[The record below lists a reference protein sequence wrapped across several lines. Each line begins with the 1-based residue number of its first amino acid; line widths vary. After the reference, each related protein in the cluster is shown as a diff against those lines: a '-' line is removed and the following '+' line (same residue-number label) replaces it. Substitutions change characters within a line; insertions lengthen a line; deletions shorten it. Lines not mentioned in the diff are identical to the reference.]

1 MIDILIRGD
10 YVFTGEELVRDGYVY
25 IERGKVREIGSGVPP
40 EDLTMANM
48 ILGGPGRIVVPSLLA
63 PLDLLGYA
71 ARTPRCEPLLPQT
84 CEDRGGIPAEEEF
97 TASLPAVLEAHVHGI
112 GRILA
117 LTPSLHTLLLLAER
131 VGGAYGQV
139 VPEGCSGGSEH
150 PRLEAVVPVSRIPAR
165 PLPCP
170 LEWLRQDD
178 PFLASEELA
187 RALGLEPPRVKEGG
201 RAELAVFSLH
211 RPPLFGLSIDSPR
224 DARLIYRFAPPAE
237 TLIAGEDVLV
247 EVGEHLMIVEKHLR
261 DASRIITRIVAGR

>member
-25 IERGKVREIGSGVPP
+25 IEQGRVKEVGSGVPP

-71 ARTPRCEPLLPQT
+71 AKTPRCEPLLPQS
-84 CEDRGGIPAEEEF
+84 CEDRGGVPAEEEF
-97 TASLPAVLEAHVHGI
+97 AASLPAVLEAHVLGI

-117 LTPSLHTLLLLAER
+117 LTPSLHALLLLADR

-139 VPEGCSGGSEH
+139 VPEGCSGGSGH
-150 PRLEAVVPVSRIPAR
+150 PKLEAVVPASRLPVK
-165 PLPCP
+165 PTPCP

-178 PFLASEELA
+178 PFAASEELA
-187 RALGLEPPRVKEGG
+187 RALGLEPPRVREGE
-201 RAELAVFSLH
+201 RAEVAVFSLH
-211 RPPLFGLSIDSPR
+211 RPPLFGLSIGSPE
-224 DARLIYRFAPPAE
+224 DARLVYRFAPPAE
-237 TLIAGEDVLV
+237 TLIVGEDVLV

-261 DASRIITRIVAGR
+261 DAYRIITRIMAGR